1 MARNMNKAL
10 QIAVDGPA
18 GSGKGTV
25 AALLGKSLNL
35 PVLDTGLLYRFV
47 AWTAAQAEV
56 DVSDEAGL
64 LLFIP
69 TALKKMSWH
78 ADGVFF
84 DRKDCTSRLR
94 GEDVG
99 VAASQVASMSQVRQ
113 QLLQLQQTLATQ
125 GCVMDGRDI
134 GTVVLP
140 QAQAKFFLTASL
152 RERARR
158 RWLQLGGQA
167 QRKQSLEEVMKDMAA
182 RDQCDRERVTAP
194 LKQADDA
201 IVIDST
207 TLRQDEV
214 LDRMLHVL
222 ARRGLIERDE

>member
-1 MARNMNKAL
+1 MNTPL

-25 AALLGKSLNL
+25 AALLGATLNL

-47 AWTAAQAEV
+47 AWSAAQAAV
-56 DVSDEAGL
+56 DISNENAL
-64 LLFIP
+64 LQCMSG
-69 TALKKMSWH
+69 ALKNMSWH
-78 ADGVFF
+78 ADGIFF
-84 DRKDCTSRLR
+84 DGKDCTSRLR

-99 VAASQVASMSQVRQ
+99 VAASQVATMPQVRE
-113 QLLQLQQTLATQ
+113 QLLQLQQTLAKQ

-140 QAQAKFFLTASL
+140 EAQAKFFLTASL

-167 QRKQSLEEVMKDMAA
+167 ERKQDLAEVMKDMAA
-182 RDQCDRERVTAP
+182 RDQCDKARDYAP
-194 LKQADDA
+194 LKQAEDA

-214 LDRMLHVL
+214 VDRILHVL